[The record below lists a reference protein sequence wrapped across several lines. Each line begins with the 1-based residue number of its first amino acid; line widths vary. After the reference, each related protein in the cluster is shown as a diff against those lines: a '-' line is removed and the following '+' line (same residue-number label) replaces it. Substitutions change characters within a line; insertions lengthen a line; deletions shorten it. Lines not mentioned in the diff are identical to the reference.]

1 MSLIKQ
7 TVHLTSKSA
16 LLLAVFLLPQARRG
30 LVVT

>member
-7 TVHLTSKSA
+7 TVHLTSKSI
-16 LLLAVFLLPQARRG
+16 LLLDVFLLPQARRG